1 MKRDILVTVK
11 SDLSDL
17 QKGFRDEVTYIF
29 DRGELLVEKVDCTAE
44 KQLLDIAYIGNPAKD
59 GVADTSVPDFIIRL
73 LKKTPKC
80 LSMAGPP
87 EDYKP
92 QRWEYPRVY
101 EIAKCEALSS
111 VDEHTPVDRIVG
123 VYIDLKA
130 SSLKEFGAS

>member
-1 MKRDILVTVK
+1 M
-11 SDLSDL
+11 
-17 QKGFRDEVTYIF
+17 TYIF

-73 LKKTPKC
+73 LRKTPKC

-92 QRWEYPRVY
+92 QRWEYTRVY

-111 VDEHTPVDRIVG
+111 IDEHTPVDRIVG

-130 SSLKEFGAS
+130 FLERIRCIVREPDEGTWFVREWNDLNQKKAL